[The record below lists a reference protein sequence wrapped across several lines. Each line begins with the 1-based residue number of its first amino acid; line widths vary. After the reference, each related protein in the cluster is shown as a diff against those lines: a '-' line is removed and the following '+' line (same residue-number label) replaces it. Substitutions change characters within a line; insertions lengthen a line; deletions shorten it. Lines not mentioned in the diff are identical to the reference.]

1 MGRKKFGGFIFETY
15 ANDHLP
21 FHVHVFQGARF
32 LGRFDIQNQRSLDK
46 RLKITQ
52 DLRNALRKCGYIE

>member
-1 MGRKKFGGFIFETY
+1 MGRKKCAGFVFETY

-21 FHVHVFQGARF
+21 FHVHVFQGNLF
-32 LGRFDIQNQRSLDK
+32 LGRFDIENRKPLDK

-52 DLRNALRKCGYIE
+52 ALRNALKKCGYLE